1 MKSSLPELSAA
12 SYVAIEL
19 PVNVESGF
27 EEKVLSLVDRVRLQ
41 CPKIYMIVQPSLRR
55 RSNRSTWVSRWNQHS
70 GFKPFLFRETCSCRL
85 GDGAPGCHIT
95 FYVGTGS
102 DLKLEPC
109 DAVPTTEITVQIA
122 SDSLR
127 GLLQY
132 VFCSLVTSNLALK
145 CRVGRPRSLQGEG
158 WPHVG
163 DTMVVGAASE
173 MEGELTFPVL
183 SLIHI

>member
-1 MKSSLPELSAA
+1 
-12 SYVAIEL
+12 
-19 PVNVESGF
+19 
-27 EEKVLSLVDRVRLQ
+27 
-41 CPKIYMIVQPSLRR
+41 MIVQPSLRR

-70 GFKPFLFRETCSCRL
+70 GFKPFLFREACSCRV

-95 FYVGTGS
+95 VYIGTGS

-109 DAVPTTEITVQIA
+109 GAVPTAEITAQIA

-145 CRVGRPRSLQGEG
+145 CRVGPVHMGGS
-158 WPHVG
+158 HVG
-163 DTMVVGAASE
+163 DTMVVGAASGQ
-173 MEGELTFPVL
+173 EGESLTFPVRG
-183 SLIHI
+183 STANR